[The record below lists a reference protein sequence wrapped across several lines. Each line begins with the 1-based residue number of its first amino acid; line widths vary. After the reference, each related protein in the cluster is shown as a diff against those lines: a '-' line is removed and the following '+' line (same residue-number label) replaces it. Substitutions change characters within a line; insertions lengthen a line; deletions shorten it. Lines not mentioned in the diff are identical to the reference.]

1 MAADGNAQ
9 TYWQPSD
16 DDNSPAWTLDV
27 ERTLLL
33 KEIHAKFLQ
42 DINAIIEISADQETW
57 TEVGQANRQQ
67 VDVLLESTPRARFI
81 RLRFGSGSHPQ
92 LVEATVRGC
101 VP

>member
-1 MAADGNAQ
+1 M
-9 TYWQPSD
+9 
-16 DDNSPAWTLDV
+16 

-42 DINAIIEISADQETW
+42 DINAIIEISTDQETW

-92 LVEATVRGC
+92 LVEATVRGF